1 MSIREFGVMGLYPD
15 EEILKNEMKIHR
27 AEPNPMKFRGTAQDK
42 SSFRYDKMKQRN
54 IRKENA
60 K

>member
-15 EEILKNEMKIHR
+15 EEILKSEMKIHR
-27 AEPNPMKFRGTAQDK
+27 AEPKPMKFRVTAQDE
-42 SSFRYDKMKQRN
+42 SSFRNDYMKQRN
-54 IRKENA
+54 IRKENV

>member
-15 EEILKNEMKIHR
+15 EEILKSEMKIHR
-27 AEPNPMKFRGTAQDK
+27 AEPKPVRSRDFTQNE
-42 SSFRYDKMKQRN
+42 SSFRNDYMKQRN

>member
-15 EEILKNEMKIHR
+15 EEILKSEMKIHR
-27 AEPNPMKFRGTAQDK
+27 AEPKPVRFRGFTQNE
-42 SSFRYDKMKQRN
+42 SSFRNDYMKQRN

>member
-15 EEILKNEMKIHR
+15 EEILKSEMKIHR
-27 AEPNPMKFRGTAQDK
+27 AEPKPMKFHGIAQDV
-42 SSFRYDKMKQRN
+42 SNLRNDYMKQRN
-54 IRKENA
+54 MRKENA